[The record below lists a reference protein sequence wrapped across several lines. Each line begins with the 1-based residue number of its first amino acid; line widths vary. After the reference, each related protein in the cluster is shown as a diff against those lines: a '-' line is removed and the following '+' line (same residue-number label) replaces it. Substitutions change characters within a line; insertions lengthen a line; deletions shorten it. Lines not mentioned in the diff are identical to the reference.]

1 MDHGQGQGHR
11 VPSVLSFVSL
21 LDLWFHAI
29 GLLGFK
35 GAVAGFKGAVATGC
49 VGPTVG
55 LNKTGVK

>member
-11 VPSVLSFVSL
+11 VPSVLSFVSIR
-21 LDLWFHAI
+21 DLWFHAI
-29 GLLGFK
+29 GLL
-35 GAVAGFKGAVATGC
+35 GFKGAVATGC